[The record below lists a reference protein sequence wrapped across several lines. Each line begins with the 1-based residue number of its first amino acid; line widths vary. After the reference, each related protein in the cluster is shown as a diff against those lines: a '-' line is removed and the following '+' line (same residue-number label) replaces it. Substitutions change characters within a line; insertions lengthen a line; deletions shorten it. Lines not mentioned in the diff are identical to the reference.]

1 MENKIKIRN
10 RSEGTVGYVIPD
22 MGNLNRQFMV
32 NETKLIS
39 EEELQKLYNIPGGQY
54 LLTHCLIV
62 EDKNILQSIVGN
74 VEPEY
79 FYTDEDIKNLLT
91 TGSLDAFLDFL
102 DFAPQGGIDIAK
114 SLAVKLEINDIN
126 KREAIKKK
134 TGFDVTKAI
143 EFNKET
149 AEDVHQEE
157 KTRRTAPVGE
167 TSAARRVEAPKYKV
181 TTPVK

>member
-1 MENKIKIRN
+1 MEQKIKIRN
-10 RSEGTVGYVIPD
+10 RSEGSVGYKIPD
-22 MGNLNRQFMV
+22 MNNLHRQFMA
-32 NETKLIS
+32 NETKTIS
-39 EEELQKLYNIPGGQY
+39 KEELEKLYNIPGGQY
-54 LLTHCLIV
+54 LLAHCLIV
-62 EDKNILQSIVGN
+62 EDKEALRDVVGH

-79 FYTDEDIKNLLT
+79 FYTDEDIANLLT

-143 EFNKET
+143 EFNKMT
-149 AEDVHQEE
+149 AEDTPQEE
-157 KTRRTAPVGE
+157 KVRRTMPIGE
-167 TSAARRVEAPKYKV
+167 EPARRVAPPKYKV